1 MITCNLMGG
10 LGNQTFQIFAT
21 ISYAIDNKKK
31 IKFLNKDNTVGSTIR
46 NTFWNT
52 FFSKLKPFL
61 IETLP
66 EKMHVIKE
74 EGFSY
79 NPLNMDTIT
88 NKTNE
93 NIMIQGYFQSYKY
106 FQENYD
112 VIYRMLN
119 INEKKN
125 TLLKKLELTNKTLND
140 SISMH
145 FRLGDYKSFLEYH
158 CILECNYYEKALTYI
173 LERITD
179 TNADTES
186 EYYQFFTLYYFCE
199 EEDIKEVTD
208 TIQIL
213 IKKFPQFIFKRG
225 SNELADWEQMLFMS
239 CCKYNIIAN
248 SSFSWWSAYLNSKKD
263 KMVCYPSTWFGPSL
277 SHLDTKDMYPLEWIK
292 IV

>member
-1 MITCNLMGG
+1 MGG

-31 IKFLNKDNTVGSTIR
+31 IKFLKADTLGRIR

-66 EKMHVIKE
+66 EDMHVIKE

-79 NPLNMDTIT
+79 NQLNTDTK
-88 NKTNE
+88 NK
-93 NIMIQGYFQSYKY
+93 NIMINGYFQSYKY

-119 INEKKN
+119 INNQKN
-125 TLLKKLELTNKTLND
+125 AVLKKLELSNEILKD

-145 FRLGDYKSFLEYH
+145 FRLGDYKILQEYH
-158 CILECNYYEKALTYI
+158 SILEIEYYTKTLTYI
-173 LERITD
+173 LERNTESEYKES
-179 TNADTES
+179 ES
-186 EYYQFFTLYYFCE
+186 EYYQFYTVYYFCE
-199 EEDIKEVTD
+199 EEDITD
-208 TIQIL
+208 VSNKIL
-213 IKKFPQFIFKRG
+213 ILIEKFPQCIFKRG
-225 SNELADWEQMLFMS
+225 SKELADWEQMLFMS
-239 CCKYNIIAN
+239 CCQNNIIAN
-248 SSFSWWSAYLNSKKD
+248 SSFSWWAAYLNSNKD
-263 KMVCYPSTWFGPSL
+263 KIVCYPSDWFGPKL

-292 IV
+292 M